1 MNASAFC
8 YWSTVLSSIFL
19 RSQQLNKSFVWFVAS
34 MCYGRTIDQGK
45 FEVVISGSE
54 HRSLMTLEA
63 K

>member
-8 YWSTVLSSIFL
+8 YTVLSSIPL